1 MKTRHFLSSSHGM
14 DISMKDNCYF
24 YFKSQLELC
33 VAVLR

>member
-1 MKTRHFLSSSHGM
+1 MKTRRILSSSHGT
-14 DISMKDNCYF
+14 DINMKDNCYF